1 MRAGLYN
8 LAMIYNNNLGCVTYR
23 GQAVR
28 NYKYRFVFHKVFYRL
43 LNDVLFL
50 AHPTGVEPVV
60 SAFGGRRIIQLCYG
74 CMPGIISDTIQKAI
88 LFLSVL
94 VCFEHQ
100 ILTQMYRAQ
109 HAVNAHAVY
118 RLVR

>member
-1 MRAGLYN
+1 MYILPTASIQINPLKNRPK
-8 LAMIYNNNLGCVTYR
+8 R
-23 GQAVR
+23 P
-28 NYKYRFVFHKVFYRL
+28 
-43 LNDVLFL
+43 VLFL

-100 ILTQMYRAQ
+100 ILAQMYRAQ